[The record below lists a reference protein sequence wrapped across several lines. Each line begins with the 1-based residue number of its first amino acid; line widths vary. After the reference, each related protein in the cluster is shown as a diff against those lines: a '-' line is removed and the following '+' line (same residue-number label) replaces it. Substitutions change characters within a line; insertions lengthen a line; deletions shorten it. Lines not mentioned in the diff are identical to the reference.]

1 MTPRPT
7 SPMLCSLT
15 SSSGTWVDTERRTL
29 WDALAEAQAP
39 LPQPPAF
46 LPLGEGNWSCPPSPG
61 ASGRL
66 SELPSETEMDNHP
79 RVWAWCCPWPWHL
92 CLVQHL
98 SLGFAGLGNL
108 LIPGM
113 DLGNDV
119 TEVQASVVIHGQH
132 HGHVA
137 GLGLQLAQLLQR
149 RLTQCPPAPQPPFP
163 LELQG
168 RWARG
173 LTLCPHSFRGQP
185 SFTLGGI
192 EHS

>member
-1 MTPRPT
+1 MHLPKSRLLSHSLP
-7 SPMLCSLT
+7 CSSLLEK
-15 SSSGTWVDTERRTL
+15 GTGPAHPALELQGGYQNCPVRLRWTTTL
-29 WDALAEAQAP
+29 
-39 LPQPPAF
+39 
-46 LPLGEGNWSCPPSPG
+46 GCGHG
-61 ASGRL
+61 A
-66 SELPSETEMDNHP
+66 
-79 RVWAWCCPWPWHL
+79 APWPWHL

-98 SLGFAGLGNL
+98 SLSFAGLGNL